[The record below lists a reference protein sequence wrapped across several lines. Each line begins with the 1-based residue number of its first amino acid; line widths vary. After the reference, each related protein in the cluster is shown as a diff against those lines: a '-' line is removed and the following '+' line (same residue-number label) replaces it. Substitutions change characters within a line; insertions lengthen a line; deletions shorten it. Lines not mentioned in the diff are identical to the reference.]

1 MKGKKIALLIMML
14 VPICSFSQHMSSPTL
29 IDTIHLS
36 IPVNKDELVTI
47 TDKQLKSANLIFLEH
62 EKLSKEV
69 PLLNEKI
76 SNLEKIN
83 STWQH
88 TDSIRKSNE
97 LKYIKTINNN
107 DSKIKQLKK
116 DKNILLGTSFTSIA
130 LFLLSL
136 FL

>member
-1 MKGKKIALLIMML
+1 MKGRKIALLIMML
-14 VPICSFSQHMSSPTL
+14 VPICSFSQHISSPTL
-29 IDTIHLS
+29 TDTIHLS
-36 IPVNKDELVTI
+36 IPVNESELVTI
-47 TDKQLKSANLIFLEH
+47 TAKQLKTANLIFLEH

-83 STWQH
+83 SIWQH